1 MKVYKDYKTFNTE
14 LFKREIGEILENH
27 TTYDYS
33 YLQNIFIVLLN
44 KHAPVKKNIIRFNN
58 NPFIHSASRQQ
69 TWQVGNWPWK
79 GATHKLTQSC
89 KYVFAI
95 GHVEN

>member
-69 TWQVGNWPWK
+69 TWQVGN
-79 GATHKLTQSC
+79 
-89 KYVFAI
+89 
-95 GHVEN
+95 